1 MKAPVNYGATQ
12 SDQFIVST
20 ITGPQWIMGA
30 VLLCALFFVALK
42 RIFNT
47 WSVFVAYRNLREND
61 KTRKEY
67 MRLFET
73 RENLLFHIGSAKAH
87 GEFDLARKLLK
98 ELDVVDKVWTVV
110 SWFFSLYLT
119 MYMTGNRCDG
129 RKVLLPPEM
138 K

>member
-1 MKAPVNYGATQ
+1 
-12 SDQFIVST
+12 
-20 ITGPQWIMGA
+20 MGA

-47 WSVFVAYRNLREND
+47 WSVFAAFRTLREND

-87 GEFDLARKLLK
+87 SEFDLARKLLK
-98 ELDVVDKVWTVV
+98 ELDVVDKV
-110 SWFFSLYLT
+110 L
-119 MYMTGNRCDG
+119 NRDFVI
-129 RKVLLPPEM
+129 VLLVPE
-138 K
+138 